1 MGIIG
6 LRKITKR
13 YKSGG
18 EELVVVNRLDLD
30 VEKGELLA
38 ICGESG
44 SGKSTLM
51 NIIGT
56 LDSAF
61 EGEYYLNG
69 RSVRGYRDIE
79 LSRLR
84 AEKIAFIFQ
93 SFNLIP
99 TLTAQENI
107 ELALRYKK
115 IKGKEAEE
123 IAKNAL
129 INVGLYERKT
139 HLPSQLSGG
148 QQQRVAV
155 ARAVAMDTEIL
166 LADEP
171 TGNLDSKT
179 GSQIFELISGLSMSG
194 KTVIIITH
202 DKKIASLC
210 NRCIYM
216 SDGEIVG

>member
-1 MGIIG
+1 MDVIN
-6 LRKITKR
+6 LRNITKR

-18 EELVVVNRLDLD
+18 EELVVVNALSLDIK
-30 VEKGELLA
+30 KGELLS

-56 LDSAF
+56 LDSKF
-61 EGEYYLNG
+61 EGEYYLKG
-69 RSVRGYRDIE
+69 ESIKLCSDTE

-84 AEKIAFIFQ
+84 SREIAFIFQ

-115 IKGKEAEE
+115 IKGREAEE
-123 IAKNAL
+123 LAKAAL
-129 INVGLYERKT
+129 SNVGLYDRKT

-179 GSQIFELISGLSMSG
+179 GKQIFELISGLCNTG

-202 DKKIASLC
+202 DKKIAALC
-210 NRCIYM
+210 NSCIYM
-216 SDGEIVG
+216 SDGTLI